1 MDSIGASL
9 LQNDM
14 LGYTARVLA
23 HALDNRRS
31 HARSAMTCHPGAEV
45 DRVQLSLL
53 VAFQRFRIH
62 ALHEVVV
69 LGDFASTGSAQTLSA
84 RFRYTFMLFFEQFGC
99 LGGVAEEQLAHHAVG
114 GLIRPFGLRLTPT

>member
-31 HARSAMTCHPGAEV
+31 HARSAMTCHPGAEG

-69 LGDFASTGSAQTLSA
+69 LGDFASTGSAQALSA
-84 RFRYTFMLFFEQFGC
+84 RFRYTFMLVSNSSGA
-99 LGGVAEEQLAHHAVG
+99 LVASRSMSWLITQLAA
-114 GLIRPFGLRLTPT
+114 L